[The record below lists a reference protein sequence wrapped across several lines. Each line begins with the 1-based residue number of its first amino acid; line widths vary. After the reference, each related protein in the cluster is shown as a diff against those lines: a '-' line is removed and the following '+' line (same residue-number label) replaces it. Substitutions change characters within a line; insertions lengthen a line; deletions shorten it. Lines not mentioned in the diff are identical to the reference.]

1 MFALRKVRVDGF
13 GTHFMNL
20 EIFQD
25 KRGQPMPVQQQILVV
40 DDEEDILEL
49 LTFHLEKEGYGVR
62 NATTGEE
69 ALKEVKRK
77 KTDLVI
83 LDIMM
88 PGMSGLELCRRFKKD
103 PETESIPIVMLS
115 AKGEEADIVTGLE
128 LGADDYIT
136 KPFRPRIL
144 LARIRSVLRRRTQV
158 AEPEDTVKI
167 HDLVIHP
174 GRREVLLNSSPVDLT
189 FSEFQI
195 LRFLASRPGWVFT
208 RHQIIDAVHGDHC
221 SVTDRSVD
229 VQIVSL
235 RKKLGESANYIE
247 TVRGVGYRFKELA

>member
-1 MFALRKVRVDGF
+1 MGKGLNNRGMRTSNQGNDGMASKQ
-13 GTHFMNL
+13 H
-20 EIFQD
+20 
-25 KRGQPMPVQQQILVV
+25 ILIV

-49 LTFHLEKEGYGVR
+49 LTFHLEREGFEVR
-62 NATTGEE
+62 SAGTGE
-69 ALKEVKRK
+69 AGLQEVRRRK
-77 KTDLVI
+77 PDLLI

-88 PGMSGLELCRRFKKD
+88 PGMSGLELCRLFKRD
-103 PETESIPIVMLS
+103 PETESMPVIMLS

-144 LARIRSVLRRRTQV
+144 LARVRSVLRRRTQESSPSEV
-158 AEPEDTVKI
+158 IQV
-167 HDLVIHP
+167 HDLMIHQ
-174 GRREVLLNSSPVDLT
+174 GRREVRLKDAPIDLT

-208 RHQIIDAVHGDHC
+208 RHQIIDSIHGEHC

-229 VQIVSL
+229 VQVVSL
-235 RKKLGESANYIE
+235 RKKLGENANYIE
-247 TVRGVGYRFKELA
+247 TVRGVGYRFCETA